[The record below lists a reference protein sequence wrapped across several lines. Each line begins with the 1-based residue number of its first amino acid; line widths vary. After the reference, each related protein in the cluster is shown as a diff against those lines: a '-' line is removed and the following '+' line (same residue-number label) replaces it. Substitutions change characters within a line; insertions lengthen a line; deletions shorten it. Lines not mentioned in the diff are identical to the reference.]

1 MVQKKPL
8 RVAVTGAGG
17 QIGYSLL
24 FSIAAG
30 EVFGPDQPV
39 ILQMLELP
47 IALDALRGV
56 EMEIL
61 DCAFPLLHGTKATS
75 ELDEAFGDAD
85 AVFLV
90 GSKPRQKGQERADLM
105 RDNGPIFIGQGK
117 SIDAVAAPDCKVL
130 VVGNPCNTNA
140 LIAMSQAKRLPRRNF
155 TAMTR
160 LDENRAKAQLAIK
173 AGAKTTDIQRLAVWG
188 NHSPT
193 MYPDYTNA
201 TIGGRK
207 VTDVITDAAWLEGA
221 FLTTVQQRGK
231 AILDARGKSSAAS
244 AAFAAVDHMRDWF
257 RPTPQGEWRSMA
269 VPSDGSYG
277 IPEGLICSF
286 PVTVDAEGQWKI
298 VQGVEL
304 DAKSKARIQKSVDEL
319 VEERDMVKDL
329 LT

>member
-75 ELDEAFGDAD
+75 ALDEAFGDAD

-140 LIAMSQAKRLPRRNF
+140 LIARANAKGLGDECF
-155 TAMTR
+155 SAMTR
-160 LDENRAKAQLAIK
+160 LDQNRATAQVAIK
-173 AGAKTTDIQRLAVWG
+173 LGVTPDRVKDVFVWG
-188 NHSPT
+188 NHADT
-193 MYPDYTNA
+193 MYADLQLA
-201 TIGGRK
+201 TVDGTKASDRLDPHWVAGDFRS
-207 VTDVITDAAWLEGA
+207 
-221 FLTTVQQRGK
+221 TVAGRGK
-231 AILDARGKSSAAS
+231 AIIVARGASSAGSAAS
-244 AAFAAVDHMRDWF
+244 AAIDHMRDWF
-257 RPTPQGEWRSMA
+257 QGSGGRVVSMA
-269 VPSDGSYG
+269 IPSKGWYG
-277 IPEGLICSF
+277 IPEGLMYSF
-286 PVTVDAEGQWKI
+286 PVKVDGQGKVTVIEGLPVDAATQKG
-298 VQGVEL
+298 L
-304 DAKSKARIQKSVDEL
+304 DANTTDL
-319 VEERDMVKDL
+319 VAEREAVAHL
-329 LT
+329 L